1 MRKVFLA
8 AAALSFW
15 AHVGVSAHE
24 ASDTIRVTVSNRDT
38 LRHIAIRNVFDGD
51 TLPVCFHRYEVLP
64 VSARMWRVQD
74 GDTLRFFVIPA
85 RHFGEMGLNDTIYV
99 RRIQQFRGYDLSKVI
114 AFLPL
119 VKASDGRY
127 SVFRRPVER
136 IYINRR
142 CLRMD
147 NPKTKKRLKRVKG
160 RKVEAIYVIPYSGA
174 DRLGSPEIRV
184 KKRRWWHWIFRI

>member
-24 ASDTIRVTVSNRDT
+24 ASDTIHVTVSNRDT

-74 GDTLRFFVIPA
+74 GDTLRYYVIPA

-99 RRIQQFRGYDLSKVI
+99 RPILQLRDYDLSKVI

-119 VKASDGRY
+119 VKASDGGY

-136 IYINRR
+136 IYINKR

-147 NPKTKKRLKRVKG
+147 NPKTMKRLKKVKG

-174 DRLGSPEIRV
+174 DRLGPPEIRV

>member
-1 MRKVFLA
+1 
-8 AAALSFW
+8 
-15 AHVGVSAHE
+15 
-24 ASDTIRVTVSNRDT
+24 
-38 LRHIAIRNVFDGD
+38 
-51 TLPVCFHRYEVLP
+51 
-64 VSARMWRVQD
+64 MWRVQD
-74 GDTLRFFVIPA
+74 GDTLRYFVIPA
-85 RHFGEMGLNDTIYV
+85 RYFGETDVNDTIYV
-99 RRIQQFRGYDLSKVI
+99 RRIQQLRDYDLSKVI

-119 VKASDGRY
+119 VKATDGEY

-136 IYINRR
+136 IYINKR

-147 NPKTKKRLKRVKG
+147 NPKTMKRLKKVKG

>member
-8 AAALSFW
+8 AAALFFW

-24 ASDTIRVTVSNRDT
+24 ASDTIHVTVSSRDT

-99 RRIQQFRGYDLSKVI
+99 SQIPQFRNLSLPKVLRYLGKFR
-114 AFLPL
+114 ATYNGFTVYRNP
-119 VKASDGRY
+119 VKT
-127 SVFRRPVER
+127 V
-136 IYINRR
+136 YINRR

-147 NPKTKKRLKRVKG
+147 NPKTMKRLKKVKG

-174 DRLGSPEIRV
+174 DRLGPPEIRV
-184 KKRRWWHWIFRI
+184 KRRRWWHWIFGI

>member
-15 AHVGVSAHE
+15 AHVGMSAHE
-24 ASDTIRVTVSNRDT
+24 ASDTIHVNVSCRDT
-38 LRHIAIRNVFDGD
+38 VHHVAVCNVRDGD
-51 TLPVCFHRYEVLP
+51 TIPVRFHHRIFCHVHEW
-64 VSARMWRVQD
+64 SVQD

-99 RRIQQFRGYDLSKVI
+99 RRIQQLRDYDLSKVI

-147 NPKTKKRLKRVKG
+147 NPKTMKRLKKVKG

-174 DRLGSPEIRV
+174 DLLGPPEIRV
-184 KKRRWWHWIFRI
+184 KRRRWWHWIFRI

>member
-15 AHVGVSAHE
+15 AHVGMSAHE
-24 ASDTIRVTVSNRDT
+24 ASDTIHVTVSNRDT

-99 RRIQQFRGYDLSKVI
+99 RRIQQLRDYDLSKVI

-147 NPKTKKRLKRVKG
+147 NPKTMKRLKKVKG

-174 DRLGSPEIRV
+174 DRLGPPEIRV
-184 KKRRWWHWIFRI
+184 KRRRWWHWIFRI

>member
-15 AHVGVSAHE
+15 AHVGMSAHE
-24 ASDTIRVTVSNRDT
+24 ASDTIHVTVSNRDT

-64 VSARMWRVQD
+64 ESARMWRVQD

-85 RHFGEMGLNDTIYV
+85 RHFGEMGLNDTVYV
-99 RRIQQFRGYDLSKVI
+99 RRIQQLRDYDLSKVI

-127 SVFRRPVER
+127 SVFRRPMER

-147 NPKTKKRLKRVKG
+147 NPKTMKRLKKVKG
-160 RKVEAIYVIPYSGA
+160 RKVEAIYVIPYTGA
-174 DRLGSPEIRV
+174 DRLGPPEIRV
-184 KKRRWWHWIFRI
+184 KKRRWWHWIFGI